1 MTRAPVVAIIGR
13 PNVGKSTLFNRIIGG
28 RNAIVDDQPGV
39 TRDRK
44 YAQAEW
50 AGKSFILVDTGGY
63 LPDSEDK
70 IEQAVFAQVHDAIR
84 EADVLI
90 FVVDAKVG
98 LTALDQDLAHRVKKV
113 GSSVLLAVNKVD
125 NEAIDLATPEFYQL
139 GLGEPISLSALNS
152 RKVGDFLDAVHA
164 ELPERSLSE
173 NGTNDAITSIAVVGR
188 PNVGKSSYINA
199 LLGEEKQIVTEIP
212 GTTRDAIDTRF
223 KYYGEEFVL
232 IDTAGLRKKSKV
244 KDDIEFYSS
253 VRSFQSIQQCDVAIL
268 IIDATLGMETQ
279 DLRIL
284 EEAVRLNKGVVIAV
298 NKWDLVEKD
307 THTTREYE
315 IKLSDT
321 LKSKDFL
328 PIIFISAL
336 EKLRVFKVLDI
347 VKSVQAERQ
356 RILKTPELN
365 EFLQEV
371 THKYPPPSNDRRE
384 VKIKYCTQVK
394 SNPPVIIFFANAPD
408 SIKPNYRAY
417 LEKQLRKRFGF
428 FGVPLSLIFRKK

>member
-1 MTRAPVVAIIGR
+1 
-13 PNVGKSTLFNRIIGG
+13 
-28 RNAIVDDQPGV
+28 
-39 TRDRK
+39 
-44 YAQAEW
+44 
-50 AGKSFILVDTGGY
+50 
-63 LPDSEDK
+63 
-70 IEQAVFAQVHDAIR
+70 VHDAIE

-98 LTALDQDLAHRVKKV
+98 LTALDQDLAQRVKKI

-125 NEAIDLATPEFYQL
+125 NESIDLQKAEFYRL

-152 RKVGDFLDAVHA
+152 RRVGDFLDAVHQV
-164 ELPERSLSE
+164 LPDRGASQ
-173 NGTNDAITSIAVVGR
+173 NGSQDAVTSIAVVGR

-199 LLGEEKQIVTEIP
+199 LLGEQKHIVTEIP
-212 GTTRDAIDTRF
+212 GTTRDAIDTKF
-223 KYYGEEFVL
+223 KYYGQDFVL
-232 IDTAGLRKKSKV
+232 VDTAGLRKKSKV

-253 VRSFQSIQQCDVAIL
+253 VRSFQSIQQCHVAVL

-307 THTTREYE
+307 TNTARDYE
-315 IKLSDT
+315 IKLKET

-328 PIIFISAL
+328 PILFISAL
-336 EKLRVFKVLDI
+336 QKQRVFKVLDI
-347 VKSVQAERQ
+347 VKSVRAERQ
-356 RILKTPELN
+356 RVVRTSELN
-365 EFLQEV
+365 EFLLDV
-371 THKYPPPSNDRRE
+371 TRRYPPPSNDRKE

-394 SNPPVIIFFANAPD
+394 SDPPVMVFFANAPD
-408 SIKPNYRAY
+408 SIKANYRAY